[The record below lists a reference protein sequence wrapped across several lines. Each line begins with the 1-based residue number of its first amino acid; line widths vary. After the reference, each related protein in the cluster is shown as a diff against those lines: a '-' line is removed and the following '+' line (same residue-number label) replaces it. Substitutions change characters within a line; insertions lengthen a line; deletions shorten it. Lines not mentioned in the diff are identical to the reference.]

1 MNFSLLNH
9 PQKVANPHLEVTKA
23 EKIKDVIG
31 VQLGIRQLI
40 QVEEAIALFEKS
52 KQPL

>member
-1 MNFSLLNH
+1 M
-9 PQKVANPHLEVTKA
+9 ANLHLEVTNA

-31 VQLGIRQLI
+31 VQLGVRQLI
-40 QVEEAIALFEKS
+40 QVEEAIALFGKS